1 MNVPVFKA
9 INGVAHVNGTLD
21 EIMIVFS
28 NYSPLFFVAA
38 LTALYLYGVYRKD
51 NMFRYA
57 AVDALAITVMSLL
70 LGFVIGIFYY
80 EPRPFVTDH
89 VNLLTPH
96 APDASFPS
104 DHSLGTMSI
113 ALGIKNNYK
122 FLGAILIILSLLV
135 GVSRVYVGVHYPMD
149 VLGSYLI
156 VLVVN
161 FTYRRLLCGKIRG
174 LYSKVEKSLLKRISG
189 INRENYKE
197 GFKQ

>member
-1 MNVPVFKA
+1 MNEPVFKA

-28 NYSPLFFVAA
+28 NYSPLLFVAA

-51 NMFRYA
+51 KLFRYA
-57 AVDALAITVMSLL
+57 AVDALAITVMSLF

-113 ALGIKNNYK
+113 ALGINNSYK
-122 FLGAILIILSLLV
+122 VFGAILITLSLFV

-161 FTYRRLLCGKIRG
+161 FTYRSLLCEKIRG
-174 LYSKVEKSLLKRISG
+174 LYSKVEEYLWKRISG

-197 GFKQ
+197 SSFK